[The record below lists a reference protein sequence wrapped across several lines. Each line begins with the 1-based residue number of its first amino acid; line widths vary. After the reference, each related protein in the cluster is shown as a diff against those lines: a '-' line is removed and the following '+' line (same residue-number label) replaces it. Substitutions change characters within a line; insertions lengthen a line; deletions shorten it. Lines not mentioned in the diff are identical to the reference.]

1 MGWRNRVVWSE
12 GMFLRAQHFQQADR
26 YVEALVRDRTAD
38 MMPAPWGIT
47 ALSVDAELLETGRF
61 AVIECRGVMPDGTP
75 FSIPEE
81 TDTPPPLELTDKAR
95 GAEVFLTLPLRR
107 PGLSEMAMDARGEAT
122 ARFMAADYEAVDD
135 IAGSDVTATVQV
147 GRQRLRFRLEGEDR
161 AGYASLGLARVSG
174 VDANGRVKL
183 ESEYIPSALVC
194 RAARPLFAVMTELQ
208 GLLHHRGEA
217 LAARLSQSGTK
228 GVAEISDFL
237 LLQATN
243 RYEPLLTHWATSGDV
258 HPERFYALC
267 LEMAGELSTF
277 AAQSRRPARFP
288 PYRHEAL
295 RETFEPVI
303 ADLRHSLSAVL
314 EQTAIQ
320 LELRATRSG
329 VLVSAINDR
338 SLLNQA
344 VFVLAVKADVSPE
357 VLRRHFPHQV
367 KIGPVEDI
375 RQLVNSALPG
385 VDANPLA
392 VAPRQIPYHAD
403 FVYFEL
409 DKSGEFWRRLA
420 TSGGIG
426 IHVGGDYP
434 GIEME
439 LWAIRQ

>member
-1 MGWRNRVVWSE
+1 MGWRNKVVWSE
-12 GMFLRAQHFQQADR
+12 GMFLQAQHFQQADR
-26 YVEALVRDRTAD
+26 YTESLMQARTANLV
-38 MMPAPWGIT
+38 PHPWGIS

-61 AVIECRGVMPDGTP
+61 AVVECHGVLPDGTP
-75 FSIPEE
+75 FSVPEE
-81 TDTPPPLELTDKAR
+81 TEAPPPLELTEKAR
-95 GAEVFLTLPLRR
+95 GAEVYLTLPLRR
-107 PGLSEMAMDARGEAT
+107 AGLSEISLDSRHEAT
-122 ARFMAADYEAVDD
+122 ARYMATDFEAADTV
-135 IAGSDVTATVQV
+135 AGSDVTATLQV
-147 GRQRLRFRLEGEDR
+147 GRQRLRFRVQGEDR
-161 AGYASLGLARVSG
+161 AGFASLGLARITE

-183 ESEYIPSALVC
+183 DTAYIPPSLVC
-194 RAARPLFAVMTELQ
+194 RASRPLYAFITELQ

-217 LAARLSQSGTK
+217 LAARLGQSGTK

-243 RYEPLLTHWATSGDV
+243 RYEPLLAHWSNEGDV

-288 PYRHEAL
+288 PYQHENLEA
-295 RETFEPVI
+295 TFAPVI

-314 EQTAIQ
+314 EQTAVQ
-320 LELRATRSG
+320 LDLKATKSG
-329 VLVSAINDR
+329 VMVSAIQDR

-385 VDANPLA
+385 IDAHPLA

-409 DKSGEFWRRLA
+409 DKTGEFWRRLA

-426 IHVGGDYP
+426 IHIGGDYP
-434 GIEME
+434 GIVME